1 MSTSALEGRRARKST
16 ETEAQ
21 SKSIRKAAQGAY
33 WFVSLIGLR
42 SQDPI
47 DIFRKVEKGLAF
59 TALEHFQRSSGISTA
74 DLADAVVITV
84 RTLHRRREQGRLEP
98 EESDRLLRISRVFGK
113 ALDLFEGQTQ
123 AARQW
128 LFTPQGALGGKEP
141 IVLAKTDVGAREVEA
156 LVDRLEH
163 GVLT

>member
-1 MSTSALEGRRARKST
+1 MTTPAPEGRRARKSDGA
-16 ETEAQ
+16 EAR
-21 SKSIRKAAQGAY
+21 SKSLRKAPAGAY
-33 WFVSLIGLR
+33 GFVSLIGLR

-47 DIFRKVEKGLAF
+47 DIFKHVEKGLAF
-59 TALEHFQRSSGISTA
+59 AALERFQRSSGISTD

-84 RTLHRRREQGRLEP
+84 RTLHRRKERGRLEP

-113 ALDLFEGQTQ
+113 ALDLFEGRTQ

-128 LFTPQGALGGKEP
+128 LFTAQRALGGKQP

-156 LVDRLEH
+156 LVDRLEQ

>member
-1 MSTSALEGRRARKST
+1 MNTSPLEGRRARKST
-16 ETEAQ
+16 ESEAQ
-21 SKSIRKAAQGAY
+21 SKGSRRAAEGAY

-47 DIFRKVEKGLAF
+47 DIFKHVQKGLTF
-59 TALEHFQRSSGISTA
+59 TALERFQRSSGISTA

-128 LFTPQGALGGKEP
+128 LFTPQGALGGKQP

>member
-1 MSTSALEGRRARKST
+1 MPYAREDILMTTSALEGRRARKST
-16 ETEAQ
+16 ESETQ
-21 SKSIRKAAQGAY
+21 SKSIRKTGGGAY
-33 WFVSLIGLR
+33 GFVSLIGLR

-47 DIFRKVEKGLAF
+47 DIFKHVEKGLAF
-59 TALEHFQRSSGISTA
+59 TALERFQRSSGISTA

-98 EESDRLLRISRVFGK
+98 EESDRLLRVSRVFSK

-128 LFTPQGALGGKEP
+128 LFAPQGALGGKQP
-141 IVLAKTDVGAREVEA
+141 IVLA
-156 LVDRLEH
+156 
-163 GVLT
+163 